1 VDDDT
6 QEQTQPGYL
15 EPIDAYNRALSAFG
29 IELDALATAITE
41 QAVDLVF
48 ISAHDA
54 VIVLLAA
61 GAAYRRLART
71 LANAPPLLEMAKLGL
86 VERHSALLELFAVAE
101 ANSRGIPR
109 LAQNLALGA
118 LLAAATANKKT
129 VDVDAGSGLD
139 QLRVVYRELGDGDR
153 ERHSNQ

>member
-41 QAVDLVF
+41 QAVDLVVV
-48 ISAHDA
+48 SAHDA

-61 GAAYRRLART
+61 GAAYRRLTRT

-86 VERHSALLELFAVAE
+86 MERHSALLELFTVAE
-101 ANSRGIPR
+101 AK
-109 LAQNLALGA
+109 LAKPD
-118 LLAAATANKKT
+118 LLNELTSLRRSLDFAMRKT
-129 VDVDAGSGLD
+129 ST
-139 QLRVVYRELGDGDR
+139 R
-153 ERHSNQ
+153 